1 MKATTILIADDSR
14 EIRDVVRIMLESEGY
29 QVVEAASGEEAL
41 SLARSTGAPVD
52 LYILDVMMPGLD
64 GFETCRS
71 LRQFTHAP
79 VLFLTAKSQDS
90 DKADGFSSGGDDYL
104 VKPFSSTELVARVQ
118 AILRRYF
125 VYQGKDA
132 QRSDGE
138 DLRLDNVEIR
148 PRTNEV
154 LRDGMPVYLTD
165 IEYRILLVMAQ
176 NRKRI
181 FTAQELYEIVWNEPY
196 LYTSNNTVMVH
207 IRNLRKKLE
216 QDPQNPRLIKNIWGK
231 GYRIE

>member
-29 QVVEAASGEEAL
+29 RVLEAASGEETLELAQNPN
-41 SLARSTGAPVD
+41 SLVA
-52 LYILDVMMPGLD
+52 LYILDVMMPGMD

-71 LRQFTHAP
+71 LRRFTHAP

-132 QRSDGE
+132 EHSDQE
-138 DLRLDNVEIR
+138 DLILDNVQIR
-148 PRTNEV
+148 ARTNEV
-154 LRDGMPVYLTD
+154 LRDGKPVYLTD
-165 IEYRILLVMAQ
+165 IEYRILLLMAR

-181 FTAQELYEIVWNEPY
+181 FTAQELYESVWNEPY

>member
-29 QVVEAASGEEAL
+29 RVLEAASGEETLELAQNPN
-41 SLARSTGAPVD
+41 SLVA
-52 LYILDVMMPGLD
+52 LYILDVMMPGMD

-71 LRQFTHAP
+71 LRRFTHAP

-132 QRSDGE
+132 EHSDQE
-138 DLRLDNVEIR
+138 DLFLDNVQIR
-148 PRTNEV
+148 ARTNEV
-154 LRDGMPVYLTD
+154 LRDGKPVYLTD
-165 IEYRILLVMAQ
+165 IEYRILLLMAR

-181 FTAQELYEIVWNEPY
+181 FTAQELYESVWNEPY